1 MFKLI
6 CNKCGSE
13 ETIDIEYMCSEDS
26 KFTFT
31 TLDTDIFIECKE
43 CHNEIIL

>member
-13 ETIDIEYMCSEDS
+13 ETIETEYRCNEDS

-31 TLDTDIFIECKE
+31 TFDGDIFIECKE
-43 CHNEIIL
+43 CHKEIKL